1 MKTYTLADEGVDLSP
16 STQNLNP
23 DVLKEVEEIKKKII
37 SGDIKVPNNKAD
49 FEAKYGDVYELDN

>member
-1 MKTYTLADEGVDLSP
+1 MNDS
-16 STQNLNP
+16 
-23 DVLKEVEEIKKKII
+23 LKDNVSRQEVEEIKKKII